1 MTDLHNHVVRRR
13 RRAEGGF
20 TLIELL
26 VVIAILSVLATIV
39 IINVVGVKSSAN
51 TAACSTDAQEV
62 QTALTEYYD
71 VADTYPFAAGTVL
84 TLPSQLSPISS
95 YLSSTDIVGAGTPC
109 QNFIVSNAGDG
120 SLNVKGT
127 ANT

>member
-1 MTDLHNHVVRRR
+1 VTELHNQVRRR
-13 RRAEGGF
+13 RRSAEGGF

-51 TAACSTDAQEV
+51 TAACNTNAQEV
-62 QTALTEYYD
+62 QTALTEYYN
-71 VADTYPFAAGTVL
+71 VADTYPFGAGTI
-84 TLPSQLSPISS
+84 TTQGQLSSLSP
-95 YLSSTDIVGAGTPC
+95 YLSSTDIVGAGTAC
-109 QNFIVSNAGDG
+109 QNFIITVAGDG

-127 ANT
+127 ATT

>member
-84 TLPSQLSPISS
+84 TLPTSAVANQLVPFQHRHRRSGNPVPE
-95 YLSSTDIVGAGTPC
+95 LHRLQRGRRQP
-109 QNFIVSNAGDG
+109 QR
-120 SLNVKGT
+120 
-127 ANT
+127 